1 MVSTKKPHILLDYAS
16 KEGKQHA
23 MQEVLFRAY
32 FTDGQN
38 VSSDEVLKELA
49 REVGLDVDKAMEA
62 LRDTEAV
69 RDFEKGVKDAQTKGT
84 YVFFFS
90 VLLYVYTYHD
100 VYAYDHHTLIQALL
114 VFLSLRYH

>member
-1 MVSTKKPHILLDYAS
+1 
-16 KEGKQHA
+16 

-84 YVFFFS
+84 YVFFFQYCCMCTHIMMCMLTTTTHS
-90 VLLYVYTYHD
+90 YRHYWCS
-100 VYAYDHHTLIQALL
+100 
-114 VFLSLRYH
+114 FL